1 MIYPL
6 RFPRRHGLQLWSC
19 LNGLRVSLKGKALQG
34 YHHAI
39 KGPRCSSEATVLL
52 AISSQFVVQ
61 RGWLPADVSL
71 FGVPGQIYPITLL
84 EVFYTVVRL

>member
-1 MIYPL
+1 MLPL
-6 RFPRRHGLQLWSC
+6 IE
-19 LNGLRVSLKGKALQG
+19 LRVSLNDKALQD
-34 YHHAI
+34 YHQTI
-39 KGPRCSSEATVLL
+39 EELLLLSEATVLL

-84 EVFYTVVRL
+84 EVFYTVVRI